1 MNEHSRKMLDGYYE
15 QAAGWNSDRLRSLRS
30 SQRLAWTV
38 SFAAVLVALFEAG
51 AIMVMMPLKTVEP
64 YTLLVDKTTGYVQP
78 LKPLEPGKVAPDAAL
93 TQSYLVQ
100 YVIAR
105 EGFDFTAASTNY
117 RRVALFSEGLARS
130 AYLAGMQPTNPES
143 PLALYPRG
151 TVVETRVKSVS
162 PTGPDSAMVRF
173 DTIRNDPNGRQQTA
187 RSWVALV
194 RYRYS
199 SAPMALEDRFVN
211 PLGFQVVEYRRDP
224 ETLAPEPDQ
233 DQPDVSPSSSPSPLA
248 AQASTSP
255 AVASM
260 TAQPIQSVQ
269 AVPAQATGGL
279 VRPAPAGARAKP

>member
-143 PLALYPRG
+143 PLALYPRDAG
-151 TVVETRVKSVS
+151 QERVADRARQRD
-162 PTGPDSAMVRF
+162 GP
-173 DTIRNDPNGRQQTA
+173 
-187 RSWVALV
+187 V
-194 RYRYS
+194 RYDQERS
-199 SAPMALEDRFVN
+199 QRASANRA
-211 PLGFQVVEYRRDP
+211 VV
-224 ETLAPEPDQ
+224 
-233 DQPDVSPSSSPSPLA
+233 
-248 AQASTSP
+248 
-255 AVASM
+255 
-260 TAQPIQSVQ
+260 
-269 AVPAQATGGL
+269 GC
-279 VRPAPAGARAKP
+279 AGALSLFERADGARGSLREPARLPGRGLSPRSRDARART